1 MGGAQEEAGAGRTY
15 LYITGGKFGDHMS
28 DDVGGGKYPTA
39 QTLRIP
45 LDGDGE
51 WEAVGNLSTGER
63 TLSAMANLD
72 GTLYHAGGRSLFY
85 PLEYVERYGFT
96 RMGVCC
102 SLDGCVYVCEL
113 HACVRACMHPCLH
126 QFAPARMHTHTH
138 ASHANKAGTTV
149 PERNGHI
156 RHIRQQ
162 IHTHIRHISQQ
173 QNRYDVTRAQWD
185 VVCNMTVARR
195 GLGLCVLPGDA
206 AAGVRDLLFAAG
218 GQDDTTSR
226 TVEVFDASTESWRR
240 VAAMGERRVNFGFVA
255 LGGHLYAIGGWDG
268 ENILQSC
275 EKYYPERDEWV
286 EIAELPQPR
295 CLAQVVAALLMD
307 SCSRLACAHH
317 GSR

>member
-28 DDVGGGKYPTA
+28 DDIGGGKYPTA

-113 HACVRACMHPCLH
+113 HACVRACVRACMH
-126 QFAPARMHTHTH
+126 ASMHASVCTCTH
-138 ASHANKAGTTV
+138 A
-149 PERNGHI
+149 
-156 RHIRQQ
+156 
-162 IHTHIRHISQQ
+162 HTYACLTRKQS
-173 QNRYDVTRAQWD
+173 RYDGTRAQWTRKTYKTANTHTHKTHKAATKQ
-185 VVCNMTVARR
+185 VRR
-195 GLGLCVLPGDA
+195 HPSAMG
-206 AAGVRDLLFAAG
+206 
-218 GQDDTTSR
+218 
-226 TVEVFDASTESWRR
+226 RR
-240 VAAMGERRVNFGFVA
+240 VQHDRCA
-255 LGGHLYAIGGWDG
+255 
-268 ENILQSC
+268 
-275 EKYYPERDEWV
+275 
-286 EIAELPQPR
+286 PR
-295 CLAQVVAALLMD
+295 AGAVRTAW
-307 SCSRLACAHH
+307 
-317 GSR
+317 